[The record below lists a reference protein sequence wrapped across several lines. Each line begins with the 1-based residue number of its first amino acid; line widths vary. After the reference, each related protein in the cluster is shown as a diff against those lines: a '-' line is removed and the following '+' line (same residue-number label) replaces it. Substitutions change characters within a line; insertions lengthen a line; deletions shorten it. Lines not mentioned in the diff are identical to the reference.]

1 MGTYRQPGIY
11 VHKGYEQFN
20 KAMAQGAQNFLS
32 TYAAAQKQ
40 KTANAKA
47 NAKLLLDA
55 KKGYDKW
62 GDIVKDAKLLASDAG
77 LTFDAELETMI
88 DDWGQEFYDL
98 LGVNTKEA
106 QDRITQLKL

>member
-20 KAMAQGAQNFLS
+20 KAMAEGNKNFLS

-40 KTANAKA
+40 KTANKKA
-47 NAKLLLDA
+47 NEKLLREA

-62 GDIVKDAKLLASDAG
+62 GDGVYTLFLL
-77 LTFDAELETMI
+77 
-88 DDWGQEFYDL
+88 
-98 LGVNTKEA
+98 
-106 QDRITQLKL
+106 RH